1 MGTTHRLPSPIS
13 LIPSPGEND
22 DKPFWITAKNVR
34 LSDTSARVKGS
45 DESPDRLLNGTPIP
59 DDITPLEMS
68 VIGNYAMSVTW
79 PDGLSQVAAFSTL
92 AKLERLPAR
101 AS

>member
-1 MGTTHRLPSPIS
+1 M
-13 LIPSPGEND
+13 
-22 DKPFWITAKNVR
+22 
-34 LSDTSARVKGS
+34 SDTSARVKGS
-45 DESPDRLLNGTPIP
+45 DESPDRPLNGTPIP
-59 DDITPLEMS
+59 DDIVPIEMS

-79 PDGLSQVAAFSTL
+79 PDGLSQVAAFNAL